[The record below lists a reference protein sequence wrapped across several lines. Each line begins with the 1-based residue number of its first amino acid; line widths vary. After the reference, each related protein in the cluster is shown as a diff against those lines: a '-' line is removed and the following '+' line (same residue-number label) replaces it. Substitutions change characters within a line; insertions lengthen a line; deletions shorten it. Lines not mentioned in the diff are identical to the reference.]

1 MTIDYIIND
10 LKKMYLKSLKK
21 ECNDR
26 NINDSLILQEL
37 ELIIT
42 NVSETN
48 TLTETENL
56 VYTEDYIYKKDW
68 NKLHNTH
75 KIIKLREFVNKLNIS
90 NNLQKDILKK
100 DLIKLVKEKK
110 LTKKNSVNYNS
121 EKGIISSIPNLKF
134 VNNKYEINFS
144 KQ

>member
-1 MTIDYIIND
+1 MTIGYIIND

-21 ECNDR
+21 ECNDE

-37 ELIIT
+37 EMIIT
-42 NVSETN
+42 NSSDTN

-56 VYTEDYIYKKDW
+56 VYTEDYIYKKEW

-90 NNLQKDILKK
+90 NNSQKDNLKK

-110 LTKKNSVNYNS
+110 LTKKEAVNYNS
-121 EKGIISSIPNLKF
+121 KKGLISSIPNLKF
-134 VNNKYEINFS
+134 VNNKYEINFNN
-144 KQ
+144 Q